1 MTTSLFLTSAEAV
14 KIDENLLG
22 GKAKNLA
29 WLSRQGLP
37 VPRWWVLTTECFV
50 KQLDALNINSWVQE
64 ELTKLRSDSEG
75 SIHND
80 VIAQVA
86 QDIQKAIGEKPL
98 IDEVQ
103 SIIKATL
110 PKEILKETSLAIRSS
125 VVGED
130 AEGASFAGQMDS
142 YLYQQGEDAIFSS
155 VIKVM
160 QSAFN
165 HRALAYRI
173 HKGLS
178 VTDIR
183 AAIIVQEMVDA
194 DVAGVMFTANP
205 ATGNRQQAMISSTW
219 GCGEGIVSGAC
230 NTDETT
236 VGLFDDSIETLI
248 NKKDTS
254 FVFDSSSSH
263 GAKEVEVEVSKQDIA
278 CLEDSQ
284 VLALRDLGLQVAKTY
299 QVPQDI
305 EWCLKDNQFY
315 ILQARPVTI
324 LPPLNSD
331 QDDVVVWDNSNI
343 QESYCGVTTP
353 LTFSFANRAYKT
365 VYEQTMRLLGVNEA
379 TVQAHQGMLEN
390 MLGLVHGRV
399 YYNINNW
406 YRGLLFLPSFKTNK
420 ADMEN
425 TFRCRRHHL

>member
-1 MTTSLFLTSAEAV
+1 MTTNLFLTSEQAV
-14 KIDENLLG
+14 QIDENFLG

-37 VPRWWVLTTECFV
+37 VPRWWVLTTEVFTQ
-50 KQLDALNINSWVQE
+50 QLAALNIEAWVAQE
-64 ELTKLRSDSEG
+64 LSKLSAGGQKVE
-75 SIHND
+75 ND
-80 VIAQVA
+80 VIASVA
-86 QDIQKAIGEKPL
+86 TNIQKAIGEQPL
-98 IDEVQ
+98 IPQVQ
-103 SIIKATL
+103 QLIREHL
-110 PKEILKETSLAIRSS
+110 PTDILNNTSLAIRSS

-155 VIKVM
+155 IINVM

-173 HKGLS
+173 HKNLDIS
-178 VTDIR
+178 DIR
-183 AAIIVQEMVDA
+183 AAIIIQEMVDA

-205 ATGNRQQAMISSTW
+205 ATGNRRQAMISSTW

-236 VGLFDDSIETLI
+236 VGLFDDQIETLI
-248 NKKDTS
+248 NNKDTA
-254 FVFDSSSSH
+254 FVFDKASSH
-263 GAKEVEVEVSKQDIA
+263 GAKEVAVETSQQDIA
-278 CLEDSQ
+278 CLDNAQ
-284 VLALRDLGLQVAKTY
+284 VLTLRNIGLQIAKTY

-315 ILQARPVTI
+315 ILQARPVTS

-365 VYEQTMRLLGVNEA
+365 VYEQTMRLLGVSESV
-379 TVQAHQGMLEN
+379 VQANQGMLEN
-390 MLGLVHGRV
+390 MLGLIHGRV

-406 YRGLLFLPSFKTNK
+406 YRGLLFLP
-420 ADMEN
+420 
-425 TFRCRRHHL
+425 